1 MDGWRRNV
9 TTNTTVLTY
18 MGVGEEG
25 VRTCGVRNTSFDHS
39 HVATESAQLSI
50 NTFEVN
56 YCTTLVK
63 DIDQLDPLSFTKINL
78 HEFWNAKL
86 IACSLF
92 NDNCS
97 VTIMMNWKGFGRKR
111 SGPNF
116 KVTIPTFA
124 WRNWGKEQKLNKYS
138 QSLGP
143 RIEPGISRIRSMSVN
158 QSTTAFGL
166 KRKLRL
172 KARQ

>member
-9 TTNTTVLTY
+9 ATNTTVLTY
-18 MGVGEEG
+18 MGGGGEEG

-39 HVATESAQLSI
+39 HVATEPAQLSI

-56 YCTTLVK
+56 YCTTVVK
-63 DIDQLDPLSFTKINL
+63 DIDQLDPLSFIKINL

-111 SGPNF
+111 SWPNF
-116 KVTIPTFA
+116 KVLSRHSHGGTEEKNENSINIVSFRGRESKTGSPEYEVWVLTS
-124 WRNWGKEQKLNKYS
+124 R
-138 QSLGP
+138 P
-143 RIEPGISRIRSMSVN
+143 RRSVWNVN
-158 QSTTAFGL
+158 YT
-166 KRKLRL
+166 
-172 KARQ
+172 